1 MSDWYCLLCR
11 TAVRGATRMPTYCSR
26 CGNTLFKRLE
36 ADSPSASCGEP
47 PSDHR
52 PSSPVTSV
60 PEPSSDLRVTL
71 LKPIPAAP
79 APRKER
85 RGAKRVQPHRPLH
98 IEFSLDQPLQVMDI
112 SASGLVVE
120 QETAFKFGTTYEAD
134 LRRSDQ
140 SLRLRLQVVR
150 SFVVRTVGTSGPA
163 IRYRTAF
170 QFVDVVP
177 PAFFTLIPELSEGS

>member
-1 MSDWYCLLCR
+1 MSDWSCLFCGK
-11 TAVRGATRMPTYCSR
+11 AVRGKAQMPKYCSR
-26 CGNTLFKRLE
+26 CGLTLFKRLD
-36 ADSPSASCGEP
+36 ADSPSASSSEP
-47 PSDHR
+47 PSDHG
-52 PSSPVTSV
+52 PSSPATSV
-60 PEPSSDLRVTL
+60 PEPSPDLRVTL

-79 APRKER
+79 VPRKER
-85 RGAKRVQPHRPLH
+85 RGTKRVQPHQPLH
-98 IEFSLDQPLQVMDI
+98 IQFSLNQPLQVVDI

-120 QETAFKFGTTYEAD
+120 QETAFKFGTTYEAE

-140 SLRLRLQVVR
+140 SLQLCLQVVR
-150 SFVVRTVGTSGPA
+150 SFVVRTAGASGPA